1 MPGVSDSVTGSH
13 QAGESGDQHDR
24 GCATVAGMSGR
35 RLYQLPPELDHL
47 KGKERLNAIGRARTD
62 RHRQRTMENVSR
74 FLAEVTESGSDYV
87 QPAGGLLE
95 PYRSWLTANGMHVGS
110 VGHEQT
116 ILGQSLVGLGWEKRV
131 TRHGKVYVGFRLR
144 TET

>member
-1 MPGVSDSVTGSH
+1 M
-13 QAGESGDQHDR
+13 
-24 GCATVAGMSGR
+24 GMGGR
-35 RLYQLPPELDHL
+35 RIYQLPPELDHL
-47 KGKERLNAIGRARTD
+47 KGEERTRAIGRVRTD
-62 RHRQRTMENVSR
+62 RGRQRTMGIVSR
-74 FLAEVTESGSDYV
+74 FLAEMTESGSDYV
-87 QPAGGLLE
+87 QPAGALLE
-95 PYRSWLTANGMHVGS
+95 PYRSWLTANGMHIGS